1 MSATAGELR
10 AQLRDWRRGRA
21 GVGLRELL
29 EEGYVALLATA
40 VLGSMATS
48 AVLHAGRLAV
58 HCEAAGCMPARTAT
72 PYLVAAG
79 WLWFVLGVVGLL
91 GPLVISSASS
101 SWLFSTPV
109 DRGALLRPQLA
120 TGLALSAVIGALVPA
135 GVGAGCGWPLPSA
148 LILGLLTGL
157 VSATAYASAVV
168 DQASRSEQ
176 RPRSVL
182 RRTGAVVLALVVV
195 VGMVAVGAGR
205 VTGAAPLSAAAGIA
219 LTTAALVALIAAV
232 IRAGRSLTTV
242 SRRVLDE
249 GAGLTSGLAGA
260 LAALDFALAYDV
272 VVARVA
278 RAPRA
283 PSRLRGRGV
292 AALAWA
298 DLARLR
304 RAPGRLLTLLG
315 MLPVAYA
322 LRALDVGAFVAPL
335 TMTALL
341 AAGLMLLPGLRT
353 VSVSPTLARM
363 LGTSDAR
370 LRLGALAV
378 PAGLLLLLGV
388 TTAPAM
394 PGGGLLAG
402 LAVGLGATAAAARW
416 VTGRQAD
423 YGRPLVSTPAGGVP
437 TNLYGSI
444 VRGLDVVAL
453 ASVPLLLSPTA
464 GGAAISLAL
473 DAVVLAVLVFRH

>member
-1 MSATAGELR
+1 MSATAPELR
-10 AQLRDWRRGRA
+10 AQLREWRRGRA
-21 GVGLRELL
+21 GIGLRELL
-29 EEGYVALLATA
+29 EEVYVALLATA
-40 VLGSMATS
+40 VLGSMALS

-58 HCEAAGCMPARTAT
+58 HCGAAGCVAARTAT

-79 WLWFVLGVVGLL
+79 WLWLVLGVVGLL

-109 DRGALLRPQLA
+109 DRAALLRPQLA
-120 TGLALSAVIGALVPA
+120 AGLVLSAVVGALVPA
-135 GVGAGCGWPLPSA
+135 GIGAGCGWPLPSA

-157 VSATAYASAVV
+157 LSATAYASAVV
-168 DQASRSEQ
+168 EQARRGEQ
-176 RPRSVL
+176 RRLSVL
-182 RRTGAVVLALVVV
+182 RRAGAVVLALVVV
-195 VGMVAVGAGR
+195 AGLAAVGAGR
-205 VTGAAPLSAAAGIA
+205 ITGAAPLRAPAGIPLA
-219 LTTAALVALIAAV
+219 AAALVALIAAGV
-232 IRAGRSLTTV
+232 VAGRSLTTL

-272 VVARVA
+272 VMARVA
-278 RAPRA
+278 RAPRT
-283 PSRLRGRGV
+283 PTRLRGRGL

-304 RAPGRLLTLLG
+304 RAPGRVLALVG

-341 AAGLMLLPGLRT
+341 PTGLMLLPGLRA
-353 VSVSPTLARM
+353 VSVSPTLPRA
-363 LGTSDAR
+363 LGASDAS

-378 PAGLLLLLGV
+378 PAGLMLLLGV

-394 PGGGLLAG
+394 PGGLLAG
-402 LAVGLGATAAAARW
+402 LAVGLGSTAAAVRW
-416 VTGRQAD
+416 VTGRPPD

-437 TNLYGSI
+437 TNLYLSI

-453 ASVPLLLSPTA
+453 VSVPLLLSPTTD
-464 GGAAISLAL
+464 GAAISLAL
-473 DAVVLAVLVFRH
+473 EAVVLGVLVLRR